1 MTICW
6 LRFGLL
12 GCFWYQCKQSF
23 KWCGSIGA
31 HSSSWLWPPAN
42 TLCTSVIQSKITAFA
57 KWKFIYTQLCTNKN
71 HEACYFY
78 RIQCLHRF
86 FDWYNTQIRQR
97 WSATCW
103 VEEEYK
109 CVCSMNVN
117 IDVFTVKRV
126 CVSVCVREK
135 EWLAYSI
142 IIRHPK
148 FNSFLLCV
156 SPSCRDSGLLLMYLL
171 ILAADGIVL
180 CCNILIRWK
189 KCRGIVFSMHRRCC
203 VPVQELPRWM
213 IPAAKMHQNQRCH
226 FV

>member
-1 MTICW
+1 MLSANINN
-6 LRFGLL
+6 LL
-12 GCFWYQCKQSF
+12 TVLNNQCKHSF
-23 KWCGSIGA
+23 KWCGSTGA

-57 KWKFIYTQLCTNKN
+57 KWKFIYTQLYTNNN

-86 FDWYNTQIRQR
+86 FDGYNTQIGDREGLLY
-97 WSATCW
+97 CW

-117 IDVFTVKRV
+117 IDVFTVKR
-126 CVSVCVREK
+126 VCVREK

-156 SPSCRDSGLLLMYLL
+156 SPSCRDPGLLLMYLL

-189 KCRGIVFSMHRRCC
+189 KCRGIAFSMRRRVLCTRTGIPKMDDSCC
-203 VPVQELPRWM
+203 
-213 IPAAKMHQNQRCH
+213 
-226 FV
+226 